1 MTDTKIGRLRALAK
15 EKGLLRAR
23 ELPTLGIPRKYL
35 SRLTERGELVRIGR
49 GLYHHAD
56 HEATAQHSL
65 AVAAKRVPGGVLCLL
80 TALRFHELTTQ
91 NPPDVWLAIGH
102 KDRAPQ
108 VDALSLRLVRM
119 SGAAFSESVQ
129 EHEIEGAAVQVY
141 SPAKTV
147 ADCFKFRSKVGLGVA
162 LEALKDYHRRPSG
175 SMDALWQQ
183 AGVCGVQSVIRPYME
198 AVVA

>member
-1 MTDTKIGRLRALAK
+1 MPDTKIGRLRALAK

-23 ELPTLGIPRKYL
+23 ELSPLGIPRKYL

-56 HEATAQHSL
+56 HEVTAQHSL
-65 AVAAKRVPGGVLCLL
+65 AVAAKRVPKGVLCLL

-108 VDALSLRLVRM
+108 VDSLSLCLTRM
-119 SGAAFSESVQ
+119 SGAAFAEGI
-129 EHEIEGAAVQVY
+129 EKHEIEGVTAKVY

-162 LEALKDYHRRPSG
+162 LEALKDYHRTPDG
-175 SMDALWQQ
+175 SMDALWRQ
-183 AGVCGVQSVIRPYME
+183 ASVCRVQSVMRPYME